1 MNDMRYFKQTLALMR
16 EEKLYSAMY
25 IAGTALAVAF
35 VMLIAE
41 VYYVKVADIAPE
53 VRRSTTYKLPHF
65 AYQKQTGYTVGID
78 YQMFRDLF
86 QTMKTPECVM
96 AVDETYGVKGYV
108 KLPDGL
114 HDREVRLK
122 NTEPGFFRFYQFHFI
137 EGAPFTQDDFDNERR
152 VAVITKEISD
162 LLFGKDAKALGQTVR
177 FNNLDFRI
185 CGVVETPSAL
195 TEVCLADIYL
205 YLSADGM
212 MKEWLSLNAWR
223 SVPLHLYFSVP
234 ADRLDAFMQELK
246 SVEARYNAT
255 HKDDP
260 ADVLTPLVSYY
271 SEVLSEFS
279 HMFYASVND
288 NRLWFLT
295 PAAILL
301 LLLFVPALNLSGMV
315 ASRMERRLP
324 EMAIRKAFGAKRRT
338 LLGQVIME
346 NLILT
351 LIGALVGLC
360 LAWTALYAW
369 RDWVFYVFSEN
380 TKTFGRVPIIE
391 GEMLFGPAIFLI
403 ALLFCSL
410 LNVLAA
416 TLPAWLSLRKPIV
429 ESMMIK
435 K

>member
-1 MNDMRYFKQTLALMR
+1 MRFIRQALALMR

-25 IAGTALAVAF
+25 IAGTALAIAF

-41 VYYVKVADIAPE
+41 VYYVKVADISPE
-53 VRRSTTYKLPHF
+53 VHRSTTYYLDGMRNKDGEFRSICHDLYREVF
-65 AYQKQTGYTVGID
+65 QKMQ
-78 YQMFRDLF
+78 
-86 QTMKTPECVM
+86 TPECMTGVLDPTGM
-96 AVDETYGVKGYV
+96 RVPFDIMQADSIHEEAVKG
-108 KLPDGL
+108 KLTD
-114 HDREVRLK
+114 
-122 NTEPGFFRFYQFHFI
+122 TGFFRLYQFNFT
-137 EGAPFTQDDFDNERR
+137 EGAPFTQDDFDSGRNM
-152 VAVITKEISD
+152 VVITEEMRD
-162 LLFGKDAKALGQTVR
+162 QFFGHGQKAVGQTLTLNR
-177 FNNLDFRI
+177 LSYRI

-195 TEVCLADIYL
+195 TEKCAADVWMPYTALPYSIMVDGLVLWYTQVYL
-205 YLSADGM
+205 DFDMTLT
-212 MKEWLSLNAWR
+212 
-223 SVPLHLYFSVP
+223 FSVP
-234 ADRLDAFMQELK
+234 ADKRDAFLQELK
-246 SVEARYNAT
+246 TIEARYNAV
-255 HKDDP
+255 HKDGP
-260 ADVLTPLVSYY
+260 VNMTARLQ
-271 SEVLSEFS
+271 S
-279 HMFYASVND
+279 HYETVWDDIGSVFNAGG
-288 NRLWFLT
+288 NNLFWYVT
-295 PAAILL
+295 PAIILL
-301 LLLFVPALNLSGMV
+301 LLVPALNLSGMV

-324 EMAIRKAFGAKRRT
+324 EMAIRKSFGAKRCT